1 MFLANFTADNTELI
15 RTIGVNYSKGCN
27 SVTFSSFINRLI
39 FFIMDQTDNK
49 KEQEFEAYREKM
61 HPVQEEGRSVVPT
74 PKKAVAIAFGIFMI
88 FVYVGVGILLL
99 INFFNW
105 GEDWTGMRYIIGIVL
120 IIYGFFRGYR
130 HFTGTDYYSN

>member
-1 MFLANFTADNTELI
+1 
-15 RTIGVNYSKGCN
+15 
-27 SVTFSSFINRLI
+27 
-39 FFIMDQTDNK
+39 MDQTDNK
-49 KEQEFEAYREKM
+49 KGQDFETYRAKM
-61 HPVQEEGRSVVPT
+61 HPEQEEGRPVVPT

-105 GEDWTGMRYIIGIVL
+105 GENWTVMRYVIGIML

-130 HFTGTDYYSN
+130 QLTGTDYYSN